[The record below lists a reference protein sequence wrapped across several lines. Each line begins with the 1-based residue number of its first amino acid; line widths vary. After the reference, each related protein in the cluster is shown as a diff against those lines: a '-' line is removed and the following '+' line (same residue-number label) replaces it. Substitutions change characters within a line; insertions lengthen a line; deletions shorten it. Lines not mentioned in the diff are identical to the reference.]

1 MCLQTVQT
9 PEGAIHVPVSMVTWS
24 MLMERYAVSNNALC
38 VSDGVCVLK
47 FRIKHHL
54 LCGCCQCVVTGIFV

>member
-38 VSDGVCVLK
+38 VSDGVCVLNN
-47 FRIKHHL
+47 IA
-54 LCGCCQCVVTGIFV
+54 V